1 MRDFIPPKS
10 EDKNIID
17 LANNQL
23 NQAINPDESLV
34 SKVAPEQM
42 GTLQTN
48 REPAAPSPS
57 LMKPQAPS
65 LPNFS
70 AGQGDLAK
78 AGQLMEQGAK
88 QEAGA
93 FEYKAKQAEQIEKE
107 DERKRNDLEL
117 RQQKEREDFEKKG
130 YEYEHEIETFK
141 IDPNK
146 MWANMS
152 TGNKVLAGLSI
163 FLGGFDP
170 SGQNKALGIIQ
181 NSIDRD
187 VDAQKAQYAKL
198 RDKKQDLNSL
208 YGRMMD
214 KFKDEKIALGM
225 AKAGHYQALGMS
237 VEAMAAR
244 AKVPQVQAQFLQ
256 QSAVF
261 KQKAAEVTADT
272 MSKFLT
278 AQQKNASLYVPGF
291 GVAPTEKEAQDL
303 RAKVSAADSARQ
315 EISNLKSLSKLGTKF
330 STDDAAKAQ
339 MSANLLK
346 SALRKEIVGE
356 GAVSQEEYKIL
367 DSVIADPSKFFSL
380 SSTQK
385 TTLEYLE
392 NKVLRGLENTAKS
405 FGLQVP
411 EQYKPKTDFSSRKI

>member
-1 MRDFIPPKS
+1 MRDFIPSKS
-10 EDKNIID
+10 EDNNIID

-23 NQAINPDESLV
+23 NKAINPDQALISNAAV
-34 SKVAPEQM
+34 DQM
-42 GTLQTN
+42 GSMQTN
-48 REPAAPSPS
+48 RQPAAQSPS

-65 LPNFS
+65 LPSFS

-93 FEYKAKQAEQIEKE
+93 FEYKAKEAEQIEKQAQAQ
-107 DERKRNDLEL
+107 RGDLEL
-117 RQQKEREDFEKKG
+117 RQQKEREDFERKG
-130 YEYEHEIETFK
+130 HEIDNDIDTFK

-146 MWANMS
+146 MWSNMS

-187 VDAQKAQYAKL
+187 VDAQKANYMKL
-198 RDKKQDLNSL
+198 KDKKQEMNSL

-214 KFKDEKIALGM
+214 KFKDEKVALDM
-225 AKAGHYQALGMS
+225 TKAGHYQALGMK
-237 VEAMAAR
+237 VEAMAAQ
-244 AKVPQVQAQFLQ
+244 AKVPQVQAQYLQ
-256 QSAVF
+256 QAAVF
-261 KQKAAEVTADT
+261 KQKAAEMGADAYN
-272 MSKFLT
+272 KLLT
-278 AQQKNASLYVPGF
+278 SQQKGASQYVPGF
-291 GVAPTEKEAQDL
+291 GTAPTEKEAQDL
-303 RAKVSAADSARQ
+303 RAKVAAADSARQ
-315 EISNLKSLSKLGTKF
+315 EIANLESLSKLGTKF
-330 STDDAAKAQ
+330 SPEDAAKAQ

-346 SALRKEIVGE
+346 AALRKEIVGE
-356 GAVSQEEYKIL
+356 GAVSEGEYKIL

-385 TTLEYLE
+385 ATLKYLE
-392 NKVLRGLENTAKS
+392 NKVLRGLQNTAKS
-405 FGLQVP
+405 YGLEVP
-411 EQYKPKTDFSSRKI
+411 EQYRPKTDFSSRKI